1 MTGRSIRLQFV
12 RSTLSPRTSRRVIR
26 SVSSCIA
33 FAAAGLLLLAGCS
46 SFAQPTPGQ
55 SISAA
60 TAKTLPFVSPI
71 FGDNMV
77 LQRGKADSIWGWSE
91 PGDTVRVQ
99 IGDKT
104 ATSVAGA
111 DRRWL
116 VRIEPPAP
124 GGPYTVTI
132 TGRETVEFHDVLVG
146 DVWLCGGQSNMGL
159 PLRFTQNGEE
169 EVKAANFPEI
179 RFFTVQGH
187 PAYHHTDVIDG
198 TWRAVSP
205 EAANNISAVG
215 YYFARKIQSEIHV
228 PIGLVVDAVGGTP
241 AESWTSEEALRPL
254 HDFDVPLAELDRLKA
269 EGGPEYGNYVMHW
282 YDRYDTGQKNHWA
295 ALELDDTD
303 WKPVPVPGG
312 FAELGVP
319 DTPAVVWFRNEI
331 TLPDPLPTPAPQPAA
346 SGPFPRGGVTLH
358 LGSIER
364 MDTAYVNGVEVG
376 GSAWVE
382 NPRVYFIRPGIL
394 KPGRNVIAIRV
405 LKSKPDGGFLSKPE
419 ELHLDLADG
428 TKVPL
433 AGQWK
438 AKLSIDARPPQPLPL
453 AYENWPVMPDVLYEG
468 MLVPIA
474 PLSIS
479 GAIWYQGEQNSPRGY
494 QYRKILPVMIA
505 DWRSLF
511 HQGDFPFYIVSLPA
525 FTRHSSS
532 PVDGDDWTETRE
544 SQAITA
550 ATVPNSCLATTIDTG
565 DPDNIHAKEKQPVGD
580 RLALCALAK
589 YYGKNVV
596 FSGPTFESAE
606 RLPGAMRLHFAHTD
620 GGLVVKGDKL
630 GEFSIAGDDRKWF
643 WADARIEGD
652 TIVVSSPSVPN
663 PMQVRYAWQSNPAA
677 TLYNGAGLPAIP
689 FRTDTWPGKT
699 EGARPY

>member
-1 MTGRSIRLQFV
+1 
-12 RSTLSPRTSRRVIR
+12 
-26 SVSSCIA
+26 
-33 FAAAGLLLLAGCS
+33 
-46 SFAQPTPGQ
+46 
-55 SISAA
+55 
-60 TAKTLPFVSPI
+60 
-71 FGDNMV
+71 MV
-77 LQRGKADSIWGWSE
+77 LERGKADTIWGWSE
-91 PGDTVRVQ
+91 PGDPVRVQ
-99 IGDKT
+99 IGDKA
-104 ATSVAGA
+104 ATSVTGV
-111 DRRWL
+111 DRRWQ

-124 GGPYTVTI
+124 GGPYTVKI
-132 TGRETVEFHDVLVG
+132 TGRETIELHNVLVG

-169 EVKAANFPEI
+169 EAKAANFPEI

-198 TWRAVSP
+198 SWRMVSP
-205 EAANNISAVG
+205 DTANSMSAVG

-254 HDFDVPLAELDRLKA
+254 HDFDVPLAELDRIKA

-282 YDRYDTGQKNHWA
+282 YDRYDIGQKNHWA
-295 ALELDDTD
+295 APELDDSD
-303 WKPVPVPGG
+303 WKPVLVPGG

-319 DTPAVVWFRNEI
+319 DTPAVVWFRKEI
-331 TLPDPLPTPAPQPAA
+331 TLPDPLPIPAPQPAA
-346 SGPFPRGGVTLH
+346 AGPFPRGVTLH

-405 LKSKPDGGFLSKPE
+405 LKTKPDGGFLSKPE

-433 AGQWK
+433 ADQWK
-438 AKLSIDARPPQPLPL
+438 AKLSVDARPPQPLPL
-453 AYENWPVMPDVLYEG
+453 AYENWPVMPAVLYEG
-468 MLVPIA
+468 MLVPVT

-494 QYRKILPVMIA
+494 QYRKILPAMIA

-525 FTRHSSS
+525 FTKHSSS

-589 YYGKNVV
+589 YYGKNIA
-596 FSGPTFESAE
+596 FSGPTLESTE
-606 RLPGAMRLHFAHTD
+606 HQPGAMRLHFAHAD

-652 TIVVSSPSVPN
+652 AIVVSSPSVPD
-663 PMQVRYAWQSNPAA
+663 PTQVRYAWQSNPAA
-677 TLYNGAGLPAIP
+677 TLFNGAGLPAVP

-699 EGARPY
+699 EGARSY